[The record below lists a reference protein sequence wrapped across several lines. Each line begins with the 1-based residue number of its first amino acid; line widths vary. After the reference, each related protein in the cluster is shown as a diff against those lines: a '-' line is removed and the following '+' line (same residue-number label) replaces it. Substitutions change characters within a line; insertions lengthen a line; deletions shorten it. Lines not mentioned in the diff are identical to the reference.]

1 MVKTRIL
8 IQDVARAMNDELAG
22 TVLARPT
29 QNKTH
34 VHECSDRETL
44 DGIVTE
50 FFA

>member
-22 TVLARPT
+22 TVLAWPT
-29 QNKTH
+29 RNETH
-34 VHECSDRETL
+34 LHECSDREAL

-50 FFA
+50 FLA